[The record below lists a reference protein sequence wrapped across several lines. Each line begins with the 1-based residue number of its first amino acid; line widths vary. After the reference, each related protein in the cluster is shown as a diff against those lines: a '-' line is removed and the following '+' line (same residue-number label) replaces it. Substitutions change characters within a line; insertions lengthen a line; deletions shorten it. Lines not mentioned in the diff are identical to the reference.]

1 MNIKRCSPSLR
12 IIDNSL
18 NKFSAFDCTILVAW
32 RQSHQQL
39 INFLL
44 RKWLIFITSLKWNY
58 CYFSTRQSNHEA
70 LDAKEQKRIRSW
82 NSYFMT
88 RVYLPRSRP
97 SALSQYISKNLNHML
112 TKRRLQWNPFQC
124 AEAAAVGCP
133 AGKISNCLEL
143 ALSASKSKSAVHHSF
158 SL

>member
-44 RKWLIFITSLKWNY
+44 RKWLVFITSLKWNY
-58 CYFSTRQSNHEA
+58 LSFLYHKA
-70 LDAKEQKRIRSW
+70 LNAEEQKRGIRSW

-88 RVYLPRSRP
+88 RVYLPRSRL
-97 SALSQYISKNLNHML
+97 SAVSQHTSKNLNHML